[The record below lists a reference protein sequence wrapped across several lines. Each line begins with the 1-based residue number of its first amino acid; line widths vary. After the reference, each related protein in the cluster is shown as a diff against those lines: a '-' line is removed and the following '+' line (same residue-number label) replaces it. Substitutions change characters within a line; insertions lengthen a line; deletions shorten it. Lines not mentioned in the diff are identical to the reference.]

1 MRTNQRL
8 GTITSIT
15 LAIGVLCA
23 PVVAQ
28 SAESERRIRIDVEG
42 GAMAGGSKGVE
53 PGGALGV
60 GVGYALTD
68 HLEVGANAQTADHI
82 NIFDRSTGFS
92 SVTAGARY
100 YILGRS
106 GPVLPWLIGQGGWY
120 SGSVTESD
128 IFRPITHREDS
139 GGGVNVGAGFD
150 VPVGKLVSVGTDIR
164 WNQTIGVLNDPGFV
178 TTLATVAFHFG
189 S

>member
-23 PVVAQ
+23 PVVAGA
-28 SAESERRIRIDVEG
+28 AESERRIRIDVEG
-42 GAMAGGSKGVE
+42 GAMPGGSKGVE
-53 PGGALGV
+53 PGPALGV

-68 HLEVGANAQTADHI
+68 HIELGADAQTAAHV
-82 NIFDRSTGFS
+82 NIFDRTTGFS

-100 YILGRS
+100 YVLGRS
-106 GPVLPWLIGQGGWY
+106 GAVQPWLIGQGGWY
-120 SGSVTESD
+120 SGSVTQPRLFAST
-128 IFRPITHREDS
+128 IHHTDS

-150 VPVGKLVSVGTDIR
+150 VPVGKLVSLGADVR
-164 WNQTIGVLNDPGFV
+164 WNQTIGVLDDPGYV
-178 TTLATVAFHFG
+178 TTLANVAFHFG
-189 S
+189 P